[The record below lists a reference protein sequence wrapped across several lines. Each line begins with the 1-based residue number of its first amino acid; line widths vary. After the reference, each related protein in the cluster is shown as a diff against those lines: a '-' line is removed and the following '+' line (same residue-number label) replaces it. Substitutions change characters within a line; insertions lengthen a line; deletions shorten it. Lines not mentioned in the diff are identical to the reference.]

1 MIDDIALIGERQA
14 AARRLLRTPVLSW
27 RTHPRDLA
35 LVRAHSD
42 WLVQRFRRVLGY
54 ELVVEADHARLVKAG
69 PPEDAPPPRRAS
81 GAPLT
86 PRVYAYLALTL
97 AALPECGAPTDTGE
111 LGDRVRAAAAEA
123 GLPHDPRAR
132 AAERRTFAAAL
143 RHLASWGVVAER
155 GDGALDDYAA
165 GSAPVV
171 GLDVDAEAAR
181 RALAHP
187 PHSAS
192 GPAEFLRAA
201 RDPDPDTDD
210 EGEVALRR
218 LLAEQAVVYRE
229 DLPERQRGRLA
240 RHQWRAAAELGA
252 LLGCE
257 TEVRAE
263 GVALVMPDGGPDDGG
278 PGDPDDD
285 EEARLPGS
293 GPEGR
298 AALLL
303 VRGLAGRV
311 RPPATPARGA
321 EVPEDVLEEELE
333 AALPAG
339 PGRGDLR
346 GRVLRRLCEAGLL
359 RAPDPGGEGGWELLA
374 AAARYGPRR
383 ARIRDNGPDRPVPAA
398 AGTGGSSGTDGS
410 GGR

>member
-1 MIDDIALIGERQA
+1 MIDDIALTGERQA
-14 AARRLLRTPVLSW
+14 AARRLLHTPVLSW

-54 ELVVEADHARLVKAG
+54 ELVVEADHARLAKAG
-69 PPEDAPPPRRAS
+69 PPGDAPPPRRAS

-86 PRVYAYLALTL
+86 PRAYAYLALTL
-97 AALPECGAPTDTGE
+97 AALPECGTPTDTGE
-111 LGDRVRAAAAEA
+111 LAGRVRAAAEEA
-123 GLPHDPRAR
+123 GLAHDPRAR
-132 AAERRTFAAAL
+132 AAERRAFAAAL
-143 RHLASWGVVAER
+143 RHLAAWGVLAER
-155 GDGALDDYAA
+155 GDGSLDGYAA
-165 GSAPVV
+165 GTDPGA
-171 GLDVDAEAAR
+171 GLDVDAEAAH

-192 GPAEFLRAA
+192 GPDAFLRSAH
-201 RDPDPDTDD
+201 DPDPDTDA

-257 TEVRAE
+257 AEVRAE
-263 GVALVMPDGGPDDGG
+263 GVALVMPDGE
-278 PGDPDDD
+278 
-285 EEARLPGS
+285 EEAGHAQLPGT

-303 VRGLAGRV
+303 VRGLVARV

-321 EVPEDVLEEELE
+321 EVPDGVLAEELQ
-333 AALPAG
+333 AALPAD

-346 GRVLRRLCEAGLL
+346 ERVLRRLCGAGLL
-359 RAPDPGGEGGWELLA
+359 RAPHPGGGGRWQLLA
-374 AAARYGPRR
+374 AAARYGSPRP
-383 ARIRDNGPDRPVPAA
+383 RIRDNGPDRPVPAA

>member
-1 MIDDIALIGERQA
+1 MIDDIALTGERQA
-14 AARRLLRTPVLSW
+14 AARRLLRTPVLSA

-54 ELVVEADHARLVKAG
+54 ELVVEADHARLVKAA
-69 PPEDAPPPRRAS
+69 PPQDAPPPRRAS

-86 PRVYAYLALTL
+86 PRAYTYLALTL
-97 AALPECGAPTDTGE
+97 AALPECAASTGTGE
-111 LGDRVRAAAAEA
+111 VAERVRAAAAEA
-123 GLPHDPRAR
+123 GLAHDPEAR
-132 AAERRTFAAAL
+132 AAERRAFAAAL
-143 RHLASWGVVAER
+143 RHLASWGVLAER
-155 GDGALDDYAA
+155 EEGALADYAA
-165 GSAPVV
+165 GSRPAAA
-171 GLDVDAEAAR
+171 LDADAEAAR

-192 GPAEFLRAA
+192 GPEEFLESA
-201 RDPDPDTDD
+201 RDPDPAADAD
-210 EGEVALRR
+210 GEVALRR

-263 GVALVMPDGGPDDGG
+263 GVALITPDGQDG
-278 PGDPDDD
+278 
-285 EEARLPGS
+285 ALLPGE
-293 GPEGR
+293 GAEGR

-311 RPPATPARGA
+311 RPPATPARAA
-321 EVPEDVLEEELE
+321 EVPEAVLEEELA
-333 AALPAG
+333 AALPDG
-339 PGRGDLR
+339 PGRRDLR
-346 GRVLRRLCEAGLL
+346 ARVLRRLCEAGLL
-359 RAPDPGGEGGWELLA
+359 RAPDGGGRQGWELLA
-374 AAARYGPRR
+374 AAARYGPQG
-383 ARIRDNGPDRPVPAA
+383 ARIRDNGPDRPVLAA
-398 AGTGGSSGTDGS
+398 AGTGAPSGTDES

>member
-1 MIDDIALIGERQA
+1 MIDDIALTGERQA

-69 PPEDAPPPRRAS
+69 PPGDAPPPRRAS

-86 PRVYAYLALTL
+86 PRAYAYLALTL
-97 AALPECGAPTDTGE
+97 AALPECGARTDAGE
-111 LGDRVRAAAAEA
+111 LAERVRAAAAEA

-132 AAERRTFAAAL
+132 AAERRAFTAAL

-155 GDGALDDYAA
+155 GEGALDDHAA
-165 GSAPVV
+165 GTAPAV

-192 GPAEFLRAA
+192 GPAEFLRSA

-263 GVALVMPDGGPDDGG
+263 GVALVMPDG
-278 PGDPDDD
+278 DPDGD
-285 EEARLPGS
+285 EEAHLPGT

-321 EVPEDVLEEELE
+321 EVPEGVLAEELD

-346 GRVLRRLCEAGLL
+346 ERVLRRLCEAGLL
-359 RAPDPGGEGGWELLA
+359 RAVEPGGDGGWELLA
-374 AAARYGPRR
+374 AAARYGPERP
-383 ARIRDNGPDRPVPAA
+383 RIRDNGPDRPVPAA
-398 AGTGGSSGTDGS
+398 AGTGGSSGTDES